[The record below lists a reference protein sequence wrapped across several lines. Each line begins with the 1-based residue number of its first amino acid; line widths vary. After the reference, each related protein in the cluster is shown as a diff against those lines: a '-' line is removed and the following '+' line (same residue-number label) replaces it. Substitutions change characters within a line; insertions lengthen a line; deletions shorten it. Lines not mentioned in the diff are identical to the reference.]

1 MQLEA
6 TTISNL
12 HPVAIRVLWVH
23 TATFPQ
29 EALPLVLCA
38 PKVLMQVPW
47 VTWLAEAVPMGHM
60 AICLAQAIY
69 RWLVFCVIK
78 VHTTPSGRPHYAHL
92 AIKVPT

>member
-1 MQLEA
+1 MLLEA
-6 TTISNL
+6 TAISNR
-12 HPVAIRVLWVH
+12 PPAAIRALWVH
-23 TATFPQ
+23 TATFPLG
-29 EALPLVLCA
+29 LPFVLCA

-78 VHTTPSGRPHYAHL
+78 VHTTPGGRPHYAHL
-92 AIKVPT
+92 AIKVLT